1 MFPCS
6 PYFLQ
11 QKTFFENYKQT
22 DLIYAYI
29 IAQDSYGYMV
39 LVILYTLRG
48 FLVSKIT
55 LDRMRCLSNPVFGTT
70 GYIPEL

>member
-11 QKTFFENYKQT
+11 QKTVVKNYKQT

-29 IAQDSYGYMV
+29 LAQDSYGYMV
-39 LVILYTLRG
+39 LVILYTLKG
-48 FLVSKIT
+48 CLVLRIT
-55 LDRMRCLSNPVFGTT
+55 LDRMRFLSNSVFGTID
-70 GYIPEL
+70 YIPEL